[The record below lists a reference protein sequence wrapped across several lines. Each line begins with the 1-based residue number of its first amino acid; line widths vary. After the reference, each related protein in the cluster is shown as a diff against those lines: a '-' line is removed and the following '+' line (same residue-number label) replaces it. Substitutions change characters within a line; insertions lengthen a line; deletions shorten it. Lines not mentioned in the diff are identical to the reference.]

1 MTSKHYDIVVIGA
14 GIAGASVAAG
24 LAAVTDVM
32 LVEAEA
38 QPAYHATGRSAAM
51 FAPSYG
57 PPVIQKFTSAS
68 ANFFHT
74 PPEGFTET
82 PLLAPCTVLMI
93 GTAKQQNAVTQFI
106 HEMSDS
112 GGIEPVAMSELTAI
126 QPLLREGYA
135 QYGILD
141 RAAYDIDVHALHAAF
156 LKQFKRNGGVLSAA
170 SPVQAMTHQDGQWQL
185 TTKRGSITANIVVNA
200 AGAWADE
207 IGQMAGAE
215 KIGLVPKR
223 RTALLI
229 AAPDAAMLDKMPMT
243 IDIDEQFYLKPQA
256 GQLLISPANE
266 DPMQACDVQPEEMDV
281 ALCIDRIER
290 AFSLKIEKIISKWA
304 GLRSFVADKQPV
316 IGYSTQAKGFFWL
329 AGQGGYGIQTS
340 PAISHFAR
348 SLILDEPLPQ
358 SCIDEGLTP
367 EMLCPSRLI

>member
-14 GIAGASVAAG
+14 GIAGASVAAE

-93 GTAKQQNAVTQFI
+93 GTAEQQNAVTQFI

-304 GLRSFVADKQPV
+304 GLRSFVADNQPV

-348 SLILDEPLPQ
+348 SLILGEPLPQ
-358 SCIDEGLTP
+358 SCIDAGLTP

>member
-1 MTSKHYDIVVIGA
+1 MTSEHYDIVVIGA
-14 GIAGASVAAG
+14 GIAGTSVAAQ
-24 LAAVTDVM
+24 LSASTEVM

-68 ANFFHT
+68 ADFFHN
-74 PPEGFTET
+74 PPEGFTHT

-93 GTAKQQNAVTQFI
+93 GTAEQQNAVTQFM
-106 HEMSDS
+106 HEMRHSEVL
-112 GGIEPVAMSELTAI
+112 EPVAISELTVL
-126 QPLLREGYA
+126 QPLLRDGYA
-135 QYGILD
+135 RYGILD
-141 RAAYDIDVHALHAAF
+141 KAAYDIDVHALHSAF
-156 LKQFKRNGGVLSAA
+156 LKQFRRNGGVFSAA
-170 SPVQAMTHQDGQWQL
+170 SPVVAITRHHGLWQL
-185 TTKRGSITANIVVNA
+185 TTKHSSITANIIVNA

-229 AAPDAAMLDKMPMT
+229 AAPDTAMLDKMPMT

-266 DPMQACDVQPEEMDV
+266 DPMQACDVQPYEMDV

-316 IGYSTQAKGFFWL
+316 IGYSAQTEGFFWL

-340 PAISHFAR
+340 PAISYFAS
-348 SLILDEPLPQ
+348 SLILGEPLPQ
-358 SCIDEGLTP
+358 SCTDEGLTP
-367 EMLCPSRLI
+367 EMLCPSRIA

>member
-304 GLRSFVADKQPV
+304 GLRSFVADNQPV

-358 SCIDEGLTP
+358 SCIDAGLTP